1 MINKYLIYIYQ
12 ILSATLELK
21 KINISQDIVTKFS
34 ELVGDFNPIHVDK
47 VYANAIDKFN
57 KVIDKRNDI
66 GSAELLYRL
75 NLLQYKKQFVTFCLR
90 NHYEIC
96 MDSVESRRYQEWKS
110 NQPSRWIDDDEPSCY
125 EDATMRHSKYEDIHL
140 K

>member
-1 MINKYLIYIYQ
+1 MRGKYDFGINEITDWRDLTQTDFSLSYQ
-12 ILSATLELK
+12 NK
-21 KINISQDIVTKFS
+21 KT
-34 ELVGDFNPIHVDK
+34 
-47 VYANAIDKFN
+47 IDKFN

>member
-1 MINKYLIYIYQ
+1 MRGKYDFGINEITDWRDLTQTDFSLSYQ
-12 ILSATLELK
+12 NRET
-21 KINISQDIVTKFS
+21 
-34 ELVGDFNPIHVDK
+34 
-47 VYANAIDKFN
+47 IDKFN

-75 NLLQYKKQFVTFCLR
+75 NLLEYKKQFVTFCLR

-110 NQPSRWIDDDEPSCY
+110 NQPPRWIDVDDEPSCY